1 MAALTPQEEIVD
13 ALRRGFD
20 DYGEY
25 VNPLIARRASLAQE
39 PVRVVDSRGGRL
51 LDHDGKEIEDF
62 HGTQAFGHRNPAIAD
77 AVRAYLDTGAASWF
91 PSRVSPFAGR
101 LARRLCERSGYYD
114 NAFFGSSGSDAAE
127 AGMKLAR
134 AATRRPRIL
143 SLDRAYHGT
152 TYGSCALMPPGIFR
166 DPFGPHLPGV
176 ARLPFGDVDAL
187 RAALAPGDVAAVI
200 VEPIQLEG
208 GVRPLSEAYIA
219 ALCELTAAHG
229 TLLIADEVQTGL
241 GRTGR
246 FLNTERWPRRPDAV
260 LLAKQLGGGLMPC
273 SALLTRRELF
283 EAAYGGGDFERAES
297 HNSTFS
303 GNSMAC
309 AAALG
314 ALSLVTDALM
324 ERVRAVGDRFRAG
337 LTEALSD
344 LRIFDEVRGQGLI
357 VGVQLRQLDHP
368 WLSFE
373 HFGLD
378 GLSDRASVGFLTCH
392 RMYRRGYYCFVCGH
406 DWTVLRLQPRLDI
419 ETERLD
425 AFTAAIAEELGYLNE
440 LAA

>member
-1 MAALTPQEEIVD
+1 MTPQDEIRAALSQ
-13 ALRRGFD
+13 GFD
-20 DYGEY
+20 DYGQY
-25 VNPLIARRASLAQE
+25 VNPLIALRARLAQE
-39 PVRVVDSRGGRL
+39 PVRVTGSRGGRL
-51 LDHDGKEIEDF
+51 VAHDGCEIEDF
-62 HGTQAFGHRNPAIAD
+62 HGTQAFGHRNPVIAD
-77 AVRAYLDTGAASWF
+77 AIRAYLDTTATSWF

-101 LARRLCERSGYYD
+101 LARRLCERSGHYS

-134 AATRRPRIL
+134 AATGRPRIL
-143 SLDRAYHGT
+143 SLDKAYHGT

-166 DPFGPHLPGV
+166 DPFGPHLPDV
-176 ARLPFGDVDAL
+176 ASLPFGDIAAL
-187 RAALAPGDVAAVI
+187 ERALAPGDVAAVI

-208 GVRPLSEAYIA
+208 GVRPLPAAYIA
-219 ALCELTAAHG
+219 ALCELTAARG

-241 GRTGR
+241 GRTGH
-246 FLNTERWPRRPDAV
+246 FLNTETWPRRPDAV
-260 LLAKQLGGGLMPC
+260 LLAKQLGGGLLPC
-273 SALLTRRELF
+273 SALLTHRALF

-314 ALSLVTDALM
+314 ALSLVTEPLM
-324 ERVRAVGDRFRAG
+324 ARVREVGEHFRRS
-337 LTEALSD
+337 LREALTG
-344 LRIFDEVRGQGLI
+344 LAIFEDVRGQGLI
-357 VGVQLRQLDHP
+357 TGIQLRQLDHP

-373 HFGLD
+373 HFGLS
-378 GLSDRASVGFLTCH
+378 GLADRPSVGFLTCH

-419 ETERLD
+419 ESERLD
-425 AFTAAIAEELGYLNE
+425 AFVAAIAEELGYLNE